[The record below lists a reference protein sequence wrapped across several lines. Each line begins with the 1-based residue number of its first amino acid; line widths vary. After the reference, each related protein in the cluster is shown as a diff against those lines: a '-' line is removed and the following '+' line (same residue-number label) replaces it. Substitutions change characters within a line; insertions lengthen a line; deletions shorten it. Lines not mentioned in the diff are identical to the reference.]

1 MVASS
6 SRREFLVIGG
16 GVAGLATLG
25 TGTLLAACGSDT
37 VSAPTT
43 TAAAVATTAP
53 VVTTTAP
60 VVATSAT
67 WVANNIAENLDPA
80 IGMDSNSLMFIRN
93 AYDGLYTY
101 APGSTEVLST
111 LAAGHEVSA
120 DGLVYTFSMK
130 QGITFSDGAP
140 FTAQDVAASYER
152 VQAINAGPA
161 RYFSRMESF
170 TAVDDETFEIR
181 LGGPYSFL
189 LGLLPWLPIVSTAAV
204 DANKTA
210 DDPWAQTYFATN
222 AAGTGPYVLEA
233 REGQTKITMALRDDY
248 WGDVGSKAPA
258 TLAMSKVV
266 DPTTKLQLLDNN
278 EAQLTGGGFGPTE
291 FAGAATLQNVELVR
305 QPGLTLRTM
314 ALNTQRT
321 PTDDPVLREALVYL
335 FDYAAYSDYY
345 AGYGDPATG
354 PLPPGFPGSR
364 PSEEAYT
371 QDIDRAAM
379 LLEQGGYID
388 SGVELSFVA
397 VQGADFG
404 AFAGTLLQSA
414 LAEFGIA
421 LETKSL
427 PWPQIPPIQ
436 ADTQS
441 AFHISFL
448 NISAN
453 TPDPTDVLI
462 KQYASANWGTDGGYN
477 WAYYADPE
485 FEVLMDRAQSAS
497 NSTDAVAAVV
507 EAVDLVTAAYPTI
520 YAISPQLVQPVHKDW
535 TFAKYDALYNL
546 QVTRPVHY
554 DA

>member
-1 MVASS
+1 MAVSP
-6 SRREFLVIGG
+6 SRRDFLIKGG
-16 GVAGLATLG
+16 GVVGLATLG

-37 VSAPTT
+37 DSAPTTAPTT
-43 TAAAVATTAP
+43 TAAVVATTA
-53 VVTTTAP
+53 AP
-60 VVATSAT
+60 IVATSAI

-80 IGMDSNSLMFIRN
+80 IGLDSNSLMFVRN

-101 APGSTEVLST
+101 APGSTEVLPT
-111 LAAGHEVSA
+111 LAAGYEVSA
-120 DGLVYTFSMK
+120 DGLVYTFAMK
-130 QGITFSDGAP
+130 QGVVFSDGTP
-140 FTAQDVAASYER
+140 FTAQEVAASYER
-152 VQAINAGPA
+152 TQAINAGPA

-170 TAVDDETFEIR
+170 RAIDDETFEIR
-181 LGGPYSFL
+181 LNGPYSYL

-210 DDPWAQTYFATN
+210 DDPWAQAYFATN
-222 AAGTGPYVLEA
+222 AAGTGPYRLEA
-233 REGQTKITMALRDDY
+233 MEGQTKIKMALRDDY

-266 DPTTKLQLLDNN
+266 DPTTKLQLLDND
-278 EAQLTGGGFGPTE
+278 EAQLTGGGFGPAE
-291 FAGAATLQNVELVR
+291 FAAAATLKNVELVR
-305 QPGLTLRTM
+305 QQGLTLRTM

-345 AGYGDPATG
+345 EGYGDPATG

-364 PSEEAYT
+364 PSEAAYT
-371 QDIDRAAM
+371 QDIDRAAK

-388 SGVELSFVA
+388 SGVELSFVS

-421 LETKSL
+421 LKTQSL

-448 NISAN
+448 NMSGN
-453 TPDPTDVLI
+453 TPDPTDILI
-462 KQYASANWGTDGGYN
+462 KQYGSANWGTDGGYN

-485 FEVLMDRAQSAS
+485 FEAIMERAQSAS
-497 NSTDAVAAVV
+497 NSSDAEQAIG

-546 QVTRPVHY
+546 QVTRPIHY
-554 DA
+554 A